1 MVGCGCLTQILFA
14 SVRMY
19 VLVSCC
25 VFVRSG
31 LGSCFHSALV
41 STYLKSTLCY
51 TVLYYILCTCL
62 NTDTINDT
70 INVIS

>member
-1 MVGCGCLTQILFA
+1 MVGYGWLTQILFA
-14 SVRMY
+14 SVCMY

-41 STYLKSTLCY
+41 STYLKSSLVVFPETQWDIEE
-51 TVLYYILCTCL
+51 V
-62 NTDTINDT
+62 
-70 INVIS
+70 